1 MATLT
6 KNENFLQP
14 TGYKI
19 SINRKNYPN
28 LEFFVQSVVH
38 PSVSVAQTE
47 VQYSRVAIHT
57 AGDKIL
63 YDELTMEILLDEDMS
78 GYKEMYTWL
87 ERLVATKD
95 GRAEDKSNA
104 GVSSVADIT
113 LSILSSHNNTTN
125 KFIYRDCVPTLLGSV
140 NLTANAADVQYI
152 TAPISFSF
160 TYFDIV

>member
-1 MATLT
+1 
-6 KNENFLQP
+6 
-14 TGYKI
+14 
-19 SINRKNYPN
+19 
-28 LEFFVQSVVH
+28 
-38 PSVSVAQTE
+38 
-47 VQYSRVAIHT
+47 
-57 AGDKIL
+57 
-63 YDELTMEILLDEDMS
+63 MEILLDEDMS

-87 ERLVATKD
+87 ERLVETKD
-95 GRAEDKSNA
+95 VRASDA

-160 TYFDIV
+160 TYFDII